1 MALTIDVNDLQ
12 ASIGQDCGTSDW
24 FEIDQQRIND
34 FADVTQDHQFI
45 HVDPEKAKH
54 SPFGGTI
61 AHGYL
66 TLSLL
71 AYFMQSGGVGV
82 DVPNKTMGVNYGL
95 DKLRFLQPVPSGS
108 RVRASAKLAEATE
121 KNPGQYLFKMLVTV
135 EIEGA
140 EKPAL
145 VAETLTMV
153 FAG

>member
-12 ASIGQDCGTSDW
+12 ANIGQDCGTSDW
-24 FEIDQQRIND
+24 LEIDQQRIND

-45 HVDPEKAKH
+45 HVDPEKAKQ

-82 DVPNKTMGVNYGL
+82 DVPNRTMGVNYGL
-95 DKLRFLQPVPSGS
+95 DKLRFLQPG
-108 RVRASAKLAEATE
+108 
-121 KNPGQYLFKMLVTV
+121 
-135 EIEGA
+135 
-140 EKPAL
+140 
-145 VAETLTMV
+145 
-153 FAG
+153 

>member
-1 MALTIDVNDLQ
+1 MALKIDTSDLQ
-12 ASIGQDCGTSDW
+12 ADIGKDCGTSDW
-24 FEIDQQRIND
+24 FQIDQQRIND

-45 HVDPEKAKH
+45 HIDPEAAKET
-54 SPFGGTI
+54 PFGGTI

-82 DVPNKTMGVNYGL
+82 NVPNRTMGVNYGL
-95 DKLRFLQPVPSGS
+95 DKVRFLQPVPAGAK
-108 RVRASAKLAEATE
+108 VRASATLAEATE
-121 KNPGQYLFKMLVTV
+121 KNPGQYLFKLLVTV
-135 EIEGA
+135 EIEGE

-145 VAETLTMV
+145 IAEALTMV

>member
-135 EIEGA
+135 EIEGV

>member
-1 MALTIDVNDLQ
+1 MALKIDTGDLQ
-12 ASIGQDCGTSDW
+12 ASVGKDCGTSDW
-24 FEIDQQRIND
+24 LEIGQQRIND
-34 FADVTQDHQFI
+34 FADATLDHQFI
-45 HVDPEKAKH
+45 HVDPERAKE

-82 DVPNKTMGVNYGL
+82 DVPNRTMGVNYGL
-95 DKLRFLQPVPSGS
+95 DKLRFLQPVPSGA
-108 RVRASAKLAEATE
+108 RVRAHAKLAEATE
-121 KNPGQYLFKMLVTV
+121 KSPGQYLFKLEVTV
-135 EIEGA
+135 EIEGQ

-145 VAETLTMV
+145 IAETLTMI

>member
-1 MALTIDVNDLQ
+1 MALKIDTSDLQ
-12 ASIGQDCGTSDW
+12 SNVGKDCGTSDW

-34 FADVTQDHQFI
+34 FADVTKDHQFI
-45 HVDPEKAKH
+45 HVDPVRAKE

-82 DVPNKTMGVNYGL
+82 DIPNRKMGVNYGL
-95 DKLRFLQPVPSGS
+95 DKVRFLQPVPSGAK
-108 RVRASAKLAEATE
+108 VRAKAKLAEATE
-121 KNPGQYLFKMLVTV
+121 KNPGQYLFKLEVTV

-140 EKPAL
+140 AKPAL
-145 VAETLTMV
+145 IAETLTMI
-153 FAG
+153 FTG

>member
-12 ASIGQDCGTSDW
+12 ANIGQDCGTSDW
-24 FEIDQQRIND
+24 LEIDQQRIND

-45 HVDPEKAKH
+45 HVDPEKAKQ

-82 DVPNKTMGVNYGL
+82 DVPSRTMGVNYGL
-95 DKLRFLQPVPSGS
+95 DKLRFLQPVPSGA

-121 KNPGQYLFKMLVTV
+121 KNPGQYLFKLLVTV

-140 EKPAL
+140 DKPAL
-145 VAETLTMV
+145 IAETLTMV
-153 FAG
+153 FTG

>member
-1 MALTIDVNDLQ
+1 MALKIDLSDLQ
-12 ASIGQDCGTSDW
+12 SNVGKDCGTSDW
-24 FEIDQQRIND
+24 LEIDQKRIND
-34 FADVTQDHQFI
+34 FADVTLDHQFI
-45 HVDPEKAKH
+45 HVDPERAKD

-82 DVPNKTMGVNYGL
+82 DVPNRTMGVNYGL
-95 DKLRFLQPVPSGS
+95 DKLRFLQPVPSGA
-108 RVRASAKLAEATE
+108 RVRANAKLAEATE
-121 KNPGQYLFKMLVTV
+121 KKPGQYLFKLEVTV

-140 EKPAL
+140 DKPAL
-145 VAETLTMV
+145 IAETLTMI